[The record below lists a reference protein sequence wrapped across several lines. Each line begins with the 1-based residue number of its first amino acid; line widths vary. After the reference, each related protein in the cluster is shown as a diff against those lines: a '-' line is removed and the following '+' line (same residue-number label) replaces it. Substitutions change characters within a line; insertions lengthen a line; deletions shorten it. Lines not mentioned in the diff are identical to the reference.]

1 MTSSR
6 TSTPTTD
13 AAMTALP
20 LGVVL
25 ARSVRKGMG
34 NRGQLRGLDLR
45 VEDVL
50 KGLDALRANL
60 AGELHREAR
69 ALDRHDRRRR
79 VRRLAGR
86 ELLRRGGGVLL
97 HALELADLVGERAA
111 EAGARRGGGR
121 AGACAGAVDGADR
134 ADLPVGAVHGEC
146 GIDRHQRRRSRV
158 LVNICLLVCMAVTFA
173 SYERDA
179 LIRSTILVTG
189 FTFGIET

>member
-50 KGLDALRANL
+50 EGLDALGANL

-69 ALDRHDRRRR
+69 ALDRHDGRRG

-86 ELLRRGGGVLL
+86 ELLRGGRGVLL
-97 HALELADLVGERAA
+97 HRVELADLLGQRAA
-111 EAGARRGGGR
+111 EAGARGGGPRGGPRPPRR
-121 AGACAGAVDGADR
+121 AR
-134 ADLPVGAVHGEC
+134 AAPPP
-146 GIDRHQRRRSRV
+146 RR
-158 LVNICLLVCMAVTFA
+158 
-173 SYERDA
+173 
-179 LIRSTILVTG
+179 
-189 FTFGIET
+189 

>member
-1 MTSSR
+1 MTNST
-6 TSTPTTD
+6 TSTATAD
-13 AAMTALP
+13 AARTALP

-25 ARSVRKGMG
+25 ARRVRKGMG

-69 ALDRHDRRRR
+69 ALDRHERRRR

-86 ELLRRGGGVLL
+86 ELLRGGRGVLL
-97 HALELADLVGERAA
+97 HRVELTDLLGQRAA

-121 AGACAGAVDGADR
+121 TGAGAVDRPDR
-134 ADLPVGAVHGEC
+134 ADLPVRAVDGEC

-179 LIRSTILVTG
+179 LIRSTISVTG